1 MKKRN
6 KKAIIPTANVNE
18 IAYAC
23 DEVLSADDFTW
34 VGADV
39 DKSNTIVRES
49 VSYFKDAMHRL
60 FQDKVAVFLVIM
72 LGIILFCAVVMPMI
86 SPYTFN
92 ELHSDHTNQG
102 FFFTAPDGHMH
113 IFGTDSLGG
122 DTWTRLWHGGRI
134 SLTIAFVA
142 VGINCIIGIIYGG
155 ISGYFGGMVDNIMM
169 RIVEIIGG
177 IPYLLVIILLMTI
190 MTKGIGTI
198 IIAYAMVGWV
208 GMARLVRGQVIQ
220 LKEQEFIISAQT
232 MGAGSFR
239 ILLKHL
245 VPNTLSVII
254 VNLTLAIPSAI
265 FTEAYLSFIGLGVP
279 IPQASWGTL
288 ANDGITVF
296 RYYPE
301 QLMLPALLIS
311 LTMLGFNLLGDKLR
325 DAFDPKLR
333 R

>member
-1 MKKRN
+1 MKKKDKN
-6 KKAIIPTANVNE
+6 VIIPEVKE
-18 IAYAC
+18 VAYAC
-23 DEVLSADDFTW
+23 DEALSAEDFAW
-34 VGADV
+34 IGPDV
-39 DKSNTIVRES
+39 KKSNTIVRES
-49 VSYFKDAMHRL
+49 VSYFKDALSRL
-60 FQDKVAVFLVIM
+60 VQDKVALFLLIM
-72 LGIILFCAVVMPMI
+72 LGIILFCAIVMPLL
-86 SPYTFN
+86 SPYGFD
-92 ELHSDHTNQG
+92 ELHSEHANMG
-102 FFFTAPDGHMH
+102 FFYTAPDGHMH
-113 IFGTDSLGG
+113 LFGTDSLGG

-142 VGINCIIGIIYGG
+142 VGINCVIGIIYGG
-155 ISGYFGGMVDNIMM
+155 ISGYFGGVVDNIMM

-177 IPYLLVIILLMTI
+177 IPYLLIIILLMTI

-198 IIAYAMVGWV
+198 IIAYALVGWI

-220 LKEQEFIISAQT
+220 LKEQEFIISALT
-232 MGAGSFR
+232 MGASPTRVLF
-239 ILLKHL
+239 KHL

-288 ANDGITVF
+288 ANDGIVVF

-301 QLMLPALLIS
+301 QLLLPALLIS